1 MAEILWGKPC
11 AEVMDEKIKDEVKG
25 LKEKN
30 INPKLSIIRMGE
42 NKEAEAYLRNI
53 KKAFQKLEI
62 EIEERSY
69 DEKISFEK
77 LMEIYKELRE
87 DRKIHGILILRPLPP
102 HLEKLNAYALL
113 PEEKDIEGLS
123 YINLGRLLAGEEC
136 FIPCTPLA
144 VMELLDYY
152 NIPIEGKDVVI
163 IGRSISVGRPLALL
177 FLKRNATVTICHS
190 KTKDLS
196 LYTKKAEILVS
207 AVGKIGIV
215 NGEMIKEG
223 SILIDIGTNI
233 INGKLV
239 GDIDFEEISEK
250 ARAITPVPGGVGV
263 ITIRAL
269 AKNLLEAVKKNEIEN

>member
-11 AEVMDEKIKDEVKG
+11 AEVMDEKIKEEVKR

-30 INPKLSIIRMGE
+30 INPTLSIVRIGE
-42 NKEAEAYLRNI
+42 NKEAETYLRNI
-53 KKAFQKLEI
+53 KKVFQKLEI
-62 EIEERSY
+62 EIEERNY

-77 LMEIYKELRE
+77 LMEIYKELKE
-87 DRKIHGILILRPLPP
+87 DKNIHGVLILRPLPP
-102 HLEKLNAYALL
+102 HLEKLSAYALL

-123 YINLGRLLAGEEC
+123 YINLGRLFVGEES

-152 NIPIEGKDVVI
+152 NISIEGKDVVI

-196 LYTKKAEILVS
+196 SYTKRAEILVS
-207 AVGKIGIV
+207 AVGKTGIV

-223 SILIDIGTNI
+223 SILIDIGTNMV
-233 INGKLV
+233 NGKLV
-239 GDIDFEEISEK
+239 GDIDFEGVKEK
-250 ARAITPVPGGVGV
+250 AKAITPVPGGVGV

-269 AKNLLEAVKKNEIEN
+269 AKNLLEAVKRNEVGN